1 MQVIIG
7 ILSEIRL
14 LSKPVAGWEIINVQS
29 LSTNCS
35 QCVCRRVWM
44 LCQQII
50 WDSVTQ
56 DWKIVNQ
63 LIFLEV
69 VYKCQIGFLSEI
81 RLFSKKRNSL
91 FISSKPDP

>member
-1 MQVIIG
+1 MLCQQFIWDSVTQDWKIVNQLIFLEVVCKCLIG

-44 LCQQII
+44 LCQQFI

-56 DWKIVNQ
+56 DWKIV
-63 LIFLEV
+63 
-69 VYKCQIGFLSEI
+69 
-81 RLFSKKRNSL
+81 
-91 FISSKPDP
+91 